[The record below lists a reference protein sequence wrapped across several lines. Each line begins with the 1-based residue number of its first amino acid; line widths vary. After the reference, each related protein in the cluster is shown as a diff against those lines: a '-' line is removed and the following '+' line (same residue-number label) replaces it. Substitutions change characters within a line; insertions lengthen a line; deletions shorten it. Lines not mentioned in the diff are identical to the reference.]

1 MGCGSSKDP
10 KIGVAD
16 SIKPV
21 ENYKSSQNNYYSN
34 TNGSH
39 RNGFKHVELKS
50 SEDPYL
56 KKQNNK
62 PDEKS
67 KLNFEKNL
75 DLAIDWYEKAANN
88 GHEEAK
94 EKLKKLTKPKKVKK
108 EVQA

>member
-67 KLNFEKNL
+67 KLNFEKKVNRIL
-75 DLAIDWYEKAANN
+75 
-88 GHEEAK
+88 
-94 EKLKKLTKPKKVKK
+94 KLNIKIFNSKRSSFGVCHTI
-108 EVQA
+108 